1 MANRWGKSTN
11 SVRFNFLGLRKSL
24 WMVTAAKKLRDFL
37 LGRKPM
43 TDLDSVLKSRDIT
56 LQTKV
61 PIVNY
66 GFSSSHVWMWELDH
80 KDGWAPK
87 NRGFQTVML
96 EKTLENPL
104 DSKEIKTF
112 HPKGDQSW
120 IFIGRTGAES
130 EAPILWPPD
139 VKNYLTGKD
148 PNAGKDWGK
157 EEKRAT
163 GLDVWVVS
171 LTQRT

>member
-1 MANRWGKSTN
+1 MDGDRSQEIK
-11 SVRFNFLGLRKSL
+11 
-24 WMVTAAKKLRDFL
+24 RDLL

-56 LQTKV
+56 LPTKV

-80 KDGWAPK
+80 KEGWAPK

-96 EKTLENPL
+96 EKTLESPL
-104 DSKEIKTF
+104 DSKEIEPF

-148 PNAGKDWGK
+148 PDAGKDWGK
-157 EEKRAT
+157 EKRAT

-171 LTQRT
+171 LTQRTWVSANSER

>member
-1 MANRWGKSTN
+1 MDGDRSQEIK
-11 SVRFNFLGLRKSL
+11 
-24 WMVTAAKKLRDFL
+24 RDFL

-96 EKTLENPL
+96 GKTLESPL

-130 EAPILWPPD
+130 EAPILWPLD

-171 LTQRT
+171 LTQRTWVSENLAR